1 MTLTILY
8 RNNLTGCNYT
18 CSYCPF
24 HQKKTEVERKR
35 DCGELGAFV
44 KWVRERGSENRE
56 DSIFFTPA
64 GEVLVLSWYREAI
77 RELAGMPHVKKVAVQ
92 TNLSS
97 PLEWLAGCEKGKVG
111 IWATYHPGQVTQREF
126 LMQCRRLD
134 EKAIS
139 YSVGMVG
146 IKEQIPEI
154 RAMRKKLP
162 ESTYL
167 WVNAYKEIPGY
178 YSKGEVE
185 QLEVVDPLFRYNLE
199 GFKSRGRG
207 CRCGEAV
214 VSIYGDGTVKRCH
227 FEKKIIGN

>member
-1 MTLTILY
+1 M
-8 RNNLTGCNYT
+8 
-18 CSYCPF
+18 
-24 HQKKTEVERKR
+24 
-35 DCGELGAFV
+35 
-44 KWVRERGSENRE
+44 
-56 DSIFFTPA
+56 
-64 GEVLVLSWYREAI
+64 
-77 RELAGMPHVKKVAVQ
+77 
-92 TNLSS
+92 
-97 PLEWLAGCEKGKVG
+97 EWLAGCEKGKVG

-126 LMQCRRLD
+126 LMQCRCLD
-134 EKAIS
+134 EMAIS

-154 RAMRKKLP
+154 RAMRKELP
-162 ESTYL
+162 ENTYL

-185 QLEVVDPLFRYNLE
+185 QLEAVDPLFRNNLE

-227 FEKKIIGN
+227 FEKKIIGNIYSEKIGKLLTEEPCGVDYCGCHIGYVHLKGEDFYELYGDGILERKFFSDRPR